1 MKFVP
6 TGDGY
11 FIDPKTGKKISVNEM
26 MRYLKAK
33 GDNNANKDEGAGA
46 EIASSDK
53 KADFGQTE
61 DRV

>member
-11 FIDPKTGKKISVNEM
+11 FIEPKTGKKISVNEM

-33 GDNNANKDEGAGA
+33 GDNNADKDEGAGA

-53 KADFGQTE
+53 KADLG
-61 DRV
+61 